1 MSSQMTCFFKSN
13 KENSAFVPEIYV
25 YTDGACSNN
34 GKPNAKAGAGVFF
47 GEGDS
52 RNLSKRVMGRQ
63 TNNVAE
69 LSAIIMA
76 YHILENEIEAGKN
89 ILICSDSNI
98 AIGWCTTTGR
108 KYANNN
114 WKKKGKNTEK
124 KIPNVELIQEAYELF
139 NKKSN
144 IQFLKVAAHTG
155 GSDKHS
161 VGNDGAD
168 KLANQAIGVFE
179 CPYNTK
185 KIYLDVPY
193 EKKDP
198 IKQLGARWDKNKKKW
213 YIMSNLSEEKREAIE
228 NILKCPAQF
237 ERIYLDVPYA
247 KKDPVKKL
255 GARWDKNK
263 KKWYVMS
270 NISQEKREA
279 IDDILN

>member
-1 MSSQMTCFFKSN
+1 MSSQIPCFFTSN
-13 KENSAFVPEIYV
+13 KDNSTFVPDIHV

-34 GKPNAKAGAGVFF
+34 GRPNAEAGMGVFF
-47 GEGDS
+47 GEGDP
-52 RNLSKRVMGRQ
+52 RNLAKRVEGKQ

-69 LSAIIMA
+69 LSAIIEA
-76 YHILENEIEAGKN
+76 YRILENDIAAGKN

-108 KYANNN
+108 KYATKN
-114 WKKKGKNTEK
+114 WKKKKGA
-124 KIPNVELIQEAYELF
+124 IPNVELIKEAYELF
-139 NKKSN
+139 NNKSN

-155 GSDKHS
+155 GLDKHS

-168 KLANQAIGVFE
+168 KLANQAIGLFE
-179 CPYNTK
+179 CPYQTK

-198 IKQLGARWDKNKKKW
+198 IKKLGARWDTSRKKW
-213 YIMSNLSEEKREAIE
+213 YIMSNLSQEKREAIE
-228 NILKCPAQF
+228 NILKSPSEF

-279 IDDILN
+279 IENILN

>member
-1 MSSQMTCFFKSN
+1 MSSQMPCFFKPV
-13 KENSAFVPEIYV
+13 KEKVEFAPEIYV

-52 RNLSKRVMGRQ
+52 RNLAKRVEGKQ

-108 KYANNN
+108 KYANKN
-114 WKKKGKNTEK
+114 WKKKKGE
-124 KIPNVELIQEAYELF
+124 IPNVELIKKAYDLF
-139 NKKSN
+139 NNKSN

-213 YIMSNLSEEKREAIE
+213 YVMSNLSEEKRAAIE
-228 NILKCPAQF
+228 NILKSSSQF

-270 NISQEKREA
+270 NLSEDKREA
-279 IDDILN
+279 IDNIIHDSL

>member
-1 MSSQMTCFFKSN
+1 MSSQMPCFFKPV
-13 KENSAFVPEIYV
+13 KEKTEFVPDICV

-34 GKPNAKAGAGVFF
+34 GRPNAEAGMGVFF
-47 GEGDS
+47 GEGDP
-52 RNLSKRVMGRQ
+52 RNLAKRVEGKQ

-69 LSAIIMA
+69 LSAIIEA
-76 YHILENEIEAGKN
+76 YHILENDIAAGKN

-108 KYANNN
+108 KYANKN
-114 WKKKGKNTEK
+114 WKSKGKRE
-124 KIPNVELIQEAYELF
+124 IPNVELIKEAYELF

-155 GSDKHS
+155 GLDRHS

-168 KLANQAIGVFE
+168 KLANQAIGLFE
-179 CPYNTK
+179 CPYQTK

-193 EKKDP
+193 EKKDSV
-198 IKQLGARWDKNKKKW
+198 KKLGARWDKNRKKW

-228 NILKCPAQF
+228 NILTTPSEF

-263 KKWYVMS
+263 KQWYVMS
-270 NISQEKREA
+270 NISQEKRAA
-279 IDDILN
+279 IENILN